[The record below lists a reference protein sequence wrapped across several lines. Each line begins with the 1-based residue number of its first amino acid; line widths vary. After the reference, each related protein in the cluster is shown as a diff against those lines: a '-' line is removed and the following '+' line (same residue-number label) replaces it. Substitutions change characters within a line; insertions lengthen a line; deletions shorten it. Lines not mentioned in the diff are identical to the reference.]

1 MSDRLMELVFSVEDL
16 TFVPEN
22 GDRNNL
28 MQVLARLADFLE
40 YSGRGQAAS
49 AAWAFC
55 RRIAS
60 YHLDETMSFE
70 DDPDE
75 DDPDEDDP
83 DEDDPDEDDPDDTG
97 ATVTVMRGDE
107 ALTIRATH
115 SWKVTSVMDTY
126 GRNVN
131 LTEDERAQA
140 LTLLNGGV
148 DETGR

>member
-75 DDPDEDDP
+75 DDPDEDG
-83 DEDDPDEDDPDDTG
+83 PDDTG

>member
-75 DDPDEDDP
+75 DDPD
-83 DEDDPDEDDPDDTG
+83 DTG